1 MAMVTRGVVVLLLV
15 PLCSCTT
22 QLATTC
28 HSPLGLSDGTVKDN
42 QLRASSSFSAT
53 TVGAM
58 NGRLGTERGGGAW
71 CPASLVSE
79 ETGMEEWLEI
89 DLGREQVVTGV
100 ITQGRFAGGQGQE
113 FAEFVRILV
122 WGGEGE
128 GWREARDRETASV
141 VIRANRDTHSKVEIV
156 LEEPVITRMVR
167 IVPVSKHPRMVC
179 LRVELLGCQIEGEF
193 IFQTKQPCN
202 FNQFCLQMVKKEQHL
217 IRRKQM

>member
-53 TVGAM
+53 TVGAL

-79 ETGMEEWLEI
+79 ETGVEEWL
-89 DLGREQVVTGV
+89 
-100 ITQGRFAGGQGQE
+100 
-113 FAEFVRILV
+113 
-122 WGGEGE
+122 
-128 GWREARDRETASV
+128 
-141 VIRANRDTHSKVEIV
+141 
-156 LEEPVITRMVR
+156 
-167 IVPVSKHPRMVC
+167 
-179 LRVELLGCQIEGEF
+179 QI
-193 IFQTKQPCN
+193 
-202 FNQFCLQMVKKEQHL
+202 H
-217 IRRKQM
+217 